1 MSSPCI
7 KQLLYTYS
15 NFQPELDLTPC
26 GKGPKI
32 NIHHCVLCD
41 NVKVGPNIIELIRRV
56 PQVFTHRRKR
66 YERQKRY
73 QELGNIYT
81 YEQLAKYFKVTNDV
95 ETYDEAMSTFKWNMD
110 HDPIMAN
117 IEFVC
122 CQVLGKMLYTEKYL
136 SVGSRMLQAYFRTLI
151 FAPDLLYVIQATII
165 LLVGS
170 GVVAVKQLSSPLVA
184 RFVRAVYL
192 CDDVDVDQ
200 GGIISQILRISK
212 HSVYTQ
218 MVNSILRYG
227 PDENQFASI
236 NGLDKIPSEPF
247 NNDLFRGDDSMEI
260 MIQKAF
266 QADILMVSHAGEFYD
281 ISPNYMHITLTRLT
295 QHRRCM
301 MTWAEPIAETICSNF
316 KMIAYGKYDLCEGIC
331 GENFLH
337 TKASYGKYDF
347 YEGVCNEEFLH
358 INAFFWNGKWYE
370 SLAQMAEK
378 GVARNVID
386 GIGITILRNWS
397 RYAGM
402 ICSDQ
407 SWYLPPGATGNVTLL
422 PNPKLGQLI
431 RWNYVCF
438 GDANTIVM
446 YVKTDQEQTSLTRRV
461 NLTTHVAEIGN
472 TDRISGDWSLF

>member
-1 MSSPCI
+1 MSLPDV
-7 KQLLYTYS
+7 KQLVYTYS

-26 GKGPKI
+26 GEGPKL

-41 NVKVGPNIIELIRRV
+41 NVKAGFNIIELIKRV
-56 PQVFTHRRKR
+56 PKIFAHQRER

-73 QELGNIYT
+73 KKLGNIYT
-81 YEQLAKYFKVTNDV
+81 YEQLAKYFKVTNDE

-122 CQVLGKMLYTEKYL
+122 CQVLSKMVYTEKYL
-136 SVGSRMLQAYFRTLI
+136 SVVNRMLQAYLRTLI
-151 FAPDLLYVIQATII
+151 FAPDLLYVIQAIII

-192 CDDVDVDQ
+192 CNVDDIDVDQ
-200 GGIISQILRISK
+200 GGIISQILGISK
-212 HSVYTQ
+212 HNVYKQ
-218 MVNSILRYG
+218 MVNTILRYG

-247 NNDLFRGDDSMEI
+247 NDNLFREDDSMET
-260 MIQKAF
+260 MIQKGI
-266 QADILMVSHAGEFYD
+266 QADTLIVSHAGEFHD
-281 ISPNYMHITLTRLT
+281 IWPNYMYNTLTRLT
-295 QHRRCM
+295 QHRRWM
-301 MTWAEPIAETICSNF
+301 TTWAEPIAEIICSNY
-316 KMIAYGKYDLCEGIC
+316 KTLAYGKYDLCEGVC
-331 GENFLH
+331 GEKFLH
-337 TKASYGKYDF
+337 T
-347 YEGVCNEEFLH
+347 
-358 INAFFWNGKWYE
+358 NAFFWDGKYYE
-370 SLAQMAEK
+370 SLAQMAEE

-386 GIGITILRNWS
+386 GIGMIIIRYWS
-397 RYAGM
+397 NYAEKIRG
-402 ICSDQ
+402 DQ
-407 SWYLPPGATGNVTLL
+407 SYYLPPGATGNVTFL

-438 GDANTIVM
+438 GDANTVVM
-446 YVKTDQEQTSLTRRV
+446 YVKTDQKQTSLTRRV

-472 TDRISGDWSLF
+472 TGRISGDWSLF